1 MGYLRRSIGS
11 RNTGSIKTNMIMRK
25 FIYILVSIIIS
36 YMLCVYEYN
45 AWDFIVGLEPSH
57 VCVILVKLAFYSL
70 SCYWIIV
77 ALLISKN

>member
-1 MGYLRRSIGS
+1 
-11 RNTGSIKTNMIMRK
+11 
-25 FIYILVSIIIS
+25 
-36 YMLCVYEYN
+36 MLCVYEYN

-57 VCVILVKLAFYSL
+57 VCVILALYSF

>member
-1 MGYLRRSIGS
+1 
-11 RNTGSIKTNMIMRK
+11 
-25 FIYILVSIIIS
+25 
-36 YMLCVYEYN
+36 MLCVYEYN

-57 VCVILVKLAFYSL
+57 VCVILAKLALYSF